1 MFKKKK
7 RSSRIVNM
15 YIGVVNIYKSKSKY
29 IQYNNNCIVKFGLVK
44 YILYIYKGKFVVGCK
59 VICIFE
65 WKKKYFISR

>member
-1 MFKKKK
+1 
-7 RSSRIVNM
+7 M

-29 IQYNNNCIVKFGLVK
+29 IQYNNCIVKFGLVK

-65 WKKKYFISR
+65 WKKKILLVDDKLKCLRGKDENK